1 MYGCTQILIKPD
13 EQTKAVLEFICS
25 EANKLTNC
33 AIYYARQLWF
43 KTGKIIGK
51 YDLDAELKSN
61 LHFKALRSAVAQ
73 QCVRSVYESFVS
85 YRQLLRVF
93 KEGQLNVKPR
103 PPKYRKKGGLTL
115 VAYPARWLKLKDK
128 GLSPESNS
136 GVYKPRNQIVFS
148 LGKQVKAWF
157 AIDSFTLPMPSNLQF
172 SEIKEVRILPRNNS
186 FYAEFVYQ
194 VQVFKPRL
202 NHQFALSIDPGLNN
216 WLTCVSNLGKSFI
229 LNGKKV
235 KSQNQYYNKRIANL
249 KKGKPQGFW
258 SSELAAITEKRNRQM
273 RDNINKAARFLINW
287 CLKNQVGTVIFGW
300 NQRNKD
306 SINIGK
312 KNNQEFVQVPTARLK
327 DRVAQLCLQYAI
339 RFVETEESYS
349 SKASF
354 LNNDLLPTFGA
365 KPEGWQPSGKRGT
378 KIKGKLNNLGR
389 GGYICPKGWVNSD
402 CNGAANIM
410 RKVSTQLGL
419 DLAKVVRGCLTA
431 PKRYD
436 LFSLSRSYR
445 RKCEEASIYRAS

>member
-13 EQTKAVLEFICS
+13 EPTKAVLEFICS

-33 AIYYARQLWF
+33 AVYYARQLWF

-51 YDLDAELKSN
+51 YDLDDKLKDN

-73 QCVRSVYESFVS
+73 QCVRSVYESFAS
-85 YRQLLRVF
+85 YRQLLQLF
-93 KEGQLNVKPR
+93 KKRQLDNKPR
-103 PPKYRKKGGLTL
+103 PPKYRKKDGFTL
-115 VAYPARWLKLKDK
+115 VAYPARWLKLKD
-128 GLSPESNS
+128 
-136 GVYKPRNQIVFS
+136 NQIIFS

-157 AIDSFTLPMPSNLQF
+157 GLDNFSLPMPSNLDF
-172 SEIKEVRILPRNNS
+172 SRIKEVRILPRNNC
-186 FYAEFVYQ
+186 FYAEFVYKN
-194 VQVFKPRL
+194 QVFNLPL
-202 NHQFALSIDPGLNN
+202 NFEFALSIDPGLNN
-216 WLTCVSNLGKSFI
+216 LLTCVSNIGKSFI
-229 LNGKKV
+229 INGKKV
-235 KSQNQYYNKRIANL
+235 KSQNQWYNKKVATL

-287 CLKNQVGTVIFGW
+287 CLRYQVGNIIFGW
-300 NQRNKD
+300 NQGNKD

-312 KNNQEFVQVPTARLK
+312 KNNQEFVQIPTARLK
-327 DRVAQLCLQYAI
+327 SRIAQLCEQYGI
-339 RFVETEESYS
+339 RFIETEESYT

-354 LNNDLLPTFGA
+354 LSNDLLPTFGA
-365 KPEGWQPSGKRGT
+365 KPEGWQPSGKRGK
-378 KIKGKLNNLGR
+378 KIKDKLNNLGR
-389 GGYICPKGWVNSD
+389 GGYLCPQGWVNSD

-419 DLAKVVRGCLTA
+419 YLVEVVRGCLTV

-436 LFSLSRSYR
+436 LFSLKRSYR
-445 RKCEEASIYRAS
+445 RKCEEARIYPAS

>member
-1 MYGCTQILIKPD
+1 MYGCTQILINPD
-13 EQTKAVLEFICS
+13 ELTKAVLEFICS

-43 KTGKIIGK
+43 KARKIIGK
-51 YDLDAELKSN
+51 YDLDAELKCN
-61 LHFKALRSAVAQ
+61 WHFKALRSAVAQ

-85 YRQLLRVF
+85 YLKLTSLF
-93 KEGQLNVKPR
+93 LEGQLTNKPR

-115 VAYPARWLKLKDK
+115 VSYPARWLKLKDGK
-128 GLSPESNS
+128 
-136 GVYKPRNQIVFS
+136 IVFS

-157 AIDSFTLPMPSNLQF
+157 GLDSFALPMPSQIDF
-172 SEIKEVRILPRNNS
+172 SQIKEVRIIPRNNC

-194 VQVFKPRL
+194 VKVFASKLNPRL
-202 NHQFALSIDPGLNN
+202 ALSVDPGLNN

-229 LNGKKV
+229 LNGRKV
-235 KSQNQYYNKRIANL
+235 KSQNQWYNKKVATL
-249 KKGKPQGFW
+249 KKDKPQGFW
-258 SSELAAITEKRNRQM
+258 SEELATLTETRNRQM

-287 CLKNQVGTVIFGW
+287 CLKDQVGNIIFGW
-300 NQRNKD
+300 NQGNKD

-312 KNNQEFVQVPTARLK
+312 KNNQEFVQIPTARLK
-327 DRVAQLCLQYAI
+327 SRIAQLCEQYGI
-339 RFVETEESYS
+339 RFIETEESYT

-354 LNNDLLPTFGA
+354 LSNDLLPTFGENN
-365 KPEGWQPSGKRGT
+365 KLEGWRPSGKRGA

-389 GGYICPKGWVNSD
+389 GGYICPQGWVNSD
-402 CNGAANIM
+402 CNGSANIM
-410 RKVSTQLGL
+410 RKVATQLGL

-436 LFSLSRSYR
+436 LFSLKRSYR
-445 RKCEEASIYRAS
+445 RKCEEARIYPAS

>member
-1 MYGCTQILIKPD
+1 MYGCSQILIKPND
-13 EQTKAVLEFICS
+13 PTKAVLEFICS

-43 KTGKIIGK
+43 KAGRIIGK
-51 YDLDAELKSN
+51 YDLDSELKGN

-73 QCVRSVYESFVS
+73 QCMRSVYESFAS
-85 YRQLLRVF
+85 YRQLLQLF
-93 KEGQLNVKPR
+93 KKGELGERPK
-103 PPKYRKKGGLTL
+103 PPKYRKKGGLA
-115 VAYPARWLKLKDK
+115 VVSYPARWLKLKD
-128 GLSPESNS
+128 
-136 GVYKPRNQIVFS
+136 NQIVFS

-157 AIDSFTLPMPSNLQF
+157 ELDSFTLPMPSNLKF
-172 SEIKEVRILPRNNS
+172 SDLKEVRILPRNNC

-194 VQVFKPRL
+194 VQNFNLTL
-202 NHQFALSIDPGLNN
+202 NPKFALSIDPGLNN

-229 LNGKKV
+229 LNGRKV
-235 KSQNQYYNKRIANL
+235 KSQNQYYNKRVANL
-249 KKGKPQGFW
+249 KKGKSQDFW
-258 SSELAAITEKRNRQM
+258 SEELAAITEKRNRQM
-273 RDNINKAARFLINW
+273 RDNINKAARFIINW

-327 DRVAQLCLQYAI
+327 SRIAQLCEQYGI
-339 RFVETEESYS
+339 RFTETEESYT

-354 LNNDLLPTFGA
+354 LSDDLLPTFGA

-402 CNGAANIM
+402 CNGSANIM
-410 RKVSTQLGL
+410 RKVATQLVL
-419 DLAKVVRGCLTA
+419 NLAEVVRGCLTV

-436 LFSLSRSYR
+436 LFSLKRSYR
-445 RKCEEASIYRAS
+445 RKCEEASF

>member
-13 EQTKAVLEFICS
+13 ELTSSVLEFVCS

-43 KTGKIIGK
+43 KTGKIIDK
-51 YDLDAELKSN
+51 YDLDTELKSN

-73 QCVRSVYESFVS
+73 QCVRSVYESFAS
-85 YRQLLRVF
+85 YRQLLQLF
-93 KEGQLNVKPR
+93 KKGQLDSKPR
-103 PPKYRKKGGLTL
+103 PPKYRKKGGFTL
-115 VAYPARWLKLKDK
+115 VTYPARWLKLKD
-128 GLSPESNS
+128 
-136 GVYKPRNQIVFS
+136 NQIVFS

-157 AIDSFTLPMPSNLQF
+157 GIDSFTLPMPSNLNF
-172 SEIKEVRILPRNNS
+172 SSLKEVRILPRNS
-186 FYAEFVYQ
+186 CFYAEFVYQ
-194 VQVFKPRL
+194 VKVFDPRL
-202 NHQFALSIDPGLNN
+202 NPQFAIAIDPGLNN
-216 WLTCVSNLGKSFI
+216 WLTCVSNQGKSFI
-229 LNGKKV
+229 LNGRKI
-235 KSQNQYYNKRIANL
+235 KSQNQYYNKRIATL
-249 KKGKPQGFW
+249 KCGKPQGFW
-258 SSELAAITEKRNRQM
+258 SSELAVITEKRNRQM

-327 DRVAQLCLQYAI
+327 DRIAQLCLQYGI
-339 RFVETEESYS
+339 RFVLTEESYT

-354 LNNDLLPTFGA
+354 LSNDSLPTFGA
-365 KPEGWQPSGKRGT
+365 KPEGWQPSGKRGA
-378 KIKGKLNNLGR
+378 KVQGKLNNLGR
-389 GGYICPKGWVNSD
+389 GGYICPFGWVNSD

-445 RKCEEASIYRAS
+445 RKCEEACMCDRFVTSF